1 MQQVKVR
8 NYLRKLRKR
17 GNMSKPEDDN
27 KNNAWSIFE
36 AWGGRSW
43 FPPVTEKKEKE
54 DVGSIQRDNNLNGKR
69 K

>member
-1 MQQVKVR
+1 
-8 NYLRKLRKR
+8 
-17 GNMSKPEDDN
+17 MSKPEDRLNPKCPD
-27 KNNAWSIFE
+27 AWSLFE

-43 FPPVTEKKEKE
+43 FPSVTEKKEKE